1 MDKPLAGGGCVERS
15 KAICD
20 VRALRCRLE
29 PRRLTFPFAQFR
41 RTDYALPRE
50 LCQASHS
57 REESARND
65 SLVLSL
71 PLLSLSLPLPS
82 MLNPPPPPIPIPL
95 PQTHIPF
102 DYWSD
107 RYACARA
114 HTHAHTRTHQKSNAS
129 RATMS
134 TLEAREAT
142 VGCRVRSSQSR
153 AVGGRSIV
161 GACVSA

>member
-1 MDKPLAGGGCVERS
+1 MSGAGNIFTAARQRWERSSRDGKEGLQQRAVMEKPLAGGGCVERS

-20 VRALRCRLE
+20 VRAVRCRLE

-82 MLNPPPPPIPIPL
+82 MLNPPPPAPHPPASN
-95 PQTHIPF
+95 THSI
-102 DYWSD
+102 
-107 RYACARA
+107 RLLVLKECMCARTHACA
-114 HTHAHTRTHQKSNAS
+114 HTHTPKIKCLSCYYVDT
-129 RATMS
+129 
-134 TLEAREAT
+134 
-142 VGCRVRSSQSR
+142 
-153 AVGGRSIV
+153 
-161 GACVSA
+161 

>member
-1 MDKPLAGGGCVERS
+1 MEKPLAGGGCVERS

-20 VRALRCRLE
+20 VRAVRCRLE

-82 MLNPPPPPIPIPL
+82 MLNPPPPRPPSPCLKHTFHSTIGL
-95 PQTHIPF
+95 TGMH
-102 DYWSD
+102 
-107 RYACARA
+107 ARA
-114 HTHAHTRTHQKSNAS
+114 AAHTRMRTHAHTKNQMPLVLLCRHLKRGRQPSDVELGAR
-129 RATMS
+129 RAE
-134 TLEAREAT
+134 LWAGE
-142 VGCRVRSSQSR
+142 VLLVRV
-153 AVGGRSIV
+153 
-161 GACVSA
+161 

>member
-1 MDKPLAGGGCVERS
+1 MEKPLAGGGCVERS

-20 VRALRCRLE
+20 VRAVRCRLE

-65 SLVLSL
+65 TLVLSL
-71 PLLSLSLPLPS
+71 PLLSVSLPLPS
-82 MLNPPPPPIPIPL
+82 MLNPPCLKHTFHSTIGLIGM
-95 PQTHIPF
+95 H
-102 DYWSD
+102 
-107 RYACARA
+107 ARA
-114 HTHAHTRTHQKSNAS
+114 HTRMRTHAHTKNKMPLVLLCRHLKRGRQPSDVE
-129 RATMS
+129 
-134 TLEAREAT
+134 LGAR
-142 VGCRVRSSQSR
+142 R
-153 AVGGRSIV
+153 AVGRRSIV